1 MIVCKDAV
9 LAALLLELKYPWIK
23 ETIRTLS
30 KHCQALLTCLE
41 SGYCPTAP
49 TTTTTT
55 VTASVNNTLGSG
67 EEEKGTSAEDIVTVT
82 VMVILIAGILV
93 TAGLIVYCKY
103 YRGQPE
109 KVDGRGDLW
118 RMEDGRWV
126 KS

>member
-1 MIVCKDAV
+1 M
-9 LAALLLELKYPWIK
+9 
-23 ETIRTLS
+23 
-30 KHCQALLTCLE
+30 LTCLE
-41 SGYCPTAP
+41 SGYCPTTTA

-55 VTASVNNTLGSG
+55 EAATVNNTLGSG
-67 EEEKGTSAEDIVTVT
+67 EEEDTSTEDIVTVT

-103 YRGQPE
+103 YRGQQE

>member
-9 LAALLLELKYPWIK
+9 LGPLLLELQYPWIK

-30 KHCQALLTCLE
+30 KHCQASLTCLE
-41 SGYCPTAP
+41 SGYCPTAL
-49 TTTTTT
+49 TTTT
-55 VTASVNNTLGSG
+55 VAATVNNTLGSG
-67 EEEKGTSAEDIVTVT
+67 EEEDTSTEDIVTVT

-93 TAGLIVYCKY
+93 TAGLIVYFKY
-103 YRGQPE
+103 YRGQQE

>member
-9 LAALLLELKYPWIK
+9 LGPLLLELQYPWIK

-30 KHCQALLTCLE
+30 KHCQASLTCLK
-41 SGYCPTAP
+41 SGYCLTAL
-49 TTTTTT
+49 TTTT
-55 VTASVNNTLGSG
+55 VAATVNNTLGSG
-67 EEEKGTSAEDIVTVT
+67 EEEEDTSTEDIVTVT

-103 YRGQPE
+103 YRGQQE

>member
-9 LAALLLELKYPWIK
+9 LGPLLLELQYPWIK

-30 KHCQALLTCLE
+30 KHCQASLTCLE
-41 SGYCPTAP
+41 SGYCPTAL
-49 TTTTTT
+49 TTTT
-55 VTASVNNTLGSG
+55 VAVTVNNTLGSG
-67 EEEKGTSAEDIVTVT
+67 EEEDTSTEDIVTVT